1 MKVPVTVEPAPERAG
16 VHTRFVYDEDDCVQV
31 VDGAPMQAPE
41 SNEYFTQQAQE
52 AYNVMCEAHETA
64 DAEFRMRAGEPT
76 AFEAQ
81 EELHDFLNHEQK
93 YQGVQAHETSAPPVS
108 VVRTHTRFGK
118 DGEVAECSIFNC
130 AAAGPEVAEAG
141 MDEAAPTKTEEE
153 KEEATVE
160 ATQMDEGEE
169 AVVDEVEAVAEEE
182 VEVAEE
188 GVEAMEVEAVAEE
201 EVEAVTEEEVDAQA
215 EEEEQEEEFDWSTL
229 RVVDLKAELKKRGLA
244 TAGRKAELVDRLSN
258 HTHNEEK

>member
-1 MKVPVTVEPAPERAG
+1 
-16 VHTRFVYDEDDCVQV
+16 
-31 VDGAPMQAPE
+31 MQAPE

-76 AFEAQ
+76 AFEEQ
-81 EELHDFLNHEQK
+81 EELHDFLDHEQK
-93 YQGVQAHETSAPPVS
+93 YQGVQAHETSASEPVS
-108 VVRTHTRFGK
+108 VFRTHTRFGK

-130 AAAGPEVAEAG
+130 SAAGT
-141 MDEAAPTKTEEE
+141 DEAAPMKTEEE
-153 KEEATVE
+153 EEATVE

-169 AVVDEVEAVAEEE
+169 AVVDKVEAVAEEE

-188 GVEAMEVEAVAEE
+188 EVEAVVEEEVEAVAKLEVEVAEEEVEAVAEE
-201 EVEAVTEEEVDAQA
+201 EVEAVAEEEVDVQMEQ
-215 EEEEQEEEFDWSTL
+215 EEQDEQGEQEEEFDWSTL

-258 HTHNEEK
+258 HTHNEEE